1 MSEDNSVMEGKLDNI
16 IILMTSMNK
25 KLGELL
31 AYIGAKEIVATLKAE
46 DKVEKSV
53 DPEGGNTSKDSS
65 KQREPDTDSKA
76 LPEKSVDPTI
86 MDLTRVTVMVIT
98 ARAVLVSKEGFQK
111 WIPIST
117 LHEKYISEKHMN
129 QEDQKFDYKLK
140 DWEISEGSFF
150 ADKLHLNDNGENWIH
165 TKPWDK
171 LEVRKR

>member
-1 MSEDNSVMEGKLDNI
+1 MSDDNSVLEGKLDNI

-46 DKVEKSV
+46 DKVEKSSGKNNV
-53 DPEGGNTSKDSS
+53 IKKVLEPVESLPPDSQGLPEG
-65 KQREPDTDSKA
+65 
-76 LPEKSVDPTI
+76 VI
-86 MDLTRVTVMVIT
+86 IDLTRVTIMRIT
-98 ARAVLVSKEGFQK
+98 NRAVLVSKEGYQK

-117 LHEKYISEKHMN
+117 LHEKYVSEKHMN

-140 DWEISEGSFF
+140 DWEISEGVFF